1 MPVSKYDF
9 RNPKTGKQARI
20 HQLKSLN
27 LEQLVRTIFIGVAY
41 CAQPVLFTSISAQI
55 ANRLRFNDKAEGIQ
69 TAAELLA
76 VLCLTDAF
84 DIIKVDR
91 SSSLMLQ
98 SRIPL
103 SDELV
108 SLIEYSEYLPPMV
121 CQPQK
126 VTHNFESG
134 YLTHNDSLILGRGN
148 NHDGNICLD
157 VLNLCNR
164 VRLRLDTDFLGRVEE
179 EPTFALDTMDKSH
192 QWGVFKSKSYHFYS
206 LMVEQGNSFYL
217 THKVDKRGR
226 IYAQG
231 YHITTQGTPFKK
243 AALELADPQ
252 PVTGVPQ

>member
-1 MPVSKYDF
+1 M
-9 RNPKTGKQARI
+9 
-20 HQLKSLN
+20 
-27 LEQLVRTIFIGVAY
+27 AY

-121 CQPQK
+121 CKPQK

-134 YLTHNDSLILGRGN
+134 YLTHNDSLILGRDN

-164 VRLRLDTDFLGRVEE
+164 VRLRLDTDFLATVEE
-179 EPTFALDTMDKSH
+179 EPTFDLDTLEKKT
-192 QWGVFKSKSYHFYS
+192 QWDAFKDQSYQFYK
-206 LMVEQGNSFYL
+206 LMVDQGNCFYL
-217 THKVDKRGR
+217 THKPDKRGR

-231 YHITTQGTPFKK
+231 YHITTQGTSLKK
-243 AALELADPQ
+243 ASLELADQ
-252 PVTGVPQ
+252 QLVTGVPN